1 MDQITEAIGSPNFTQ
16 LASLIAAIGALGAA
30 AAGLVDTTKLF
41 WGGMSNAGFS
51 YIERALRPF
60 QSALKAAAG
69 GDGWK
74 QMLKAHWLN
83 GRPKDEQKAIATSLI
98 RVGLSSTTAPDLA
111 KAAGVDGTGLQQAAD
126 ALANGTPLT
135 EQQVNMLGRFNAS
148 IEARLDA
155 AFERA
160 DQYYRNASKTLAAL
174 IAVIL
179 ALVAGGIMYADQ
191 LVAAKTAAP
200 DFWSLVDG
208 YLHTRYFPL
217 AVIVGLIAVPL
228 APVSKDL
235 VSALG
240 DAVRAMKATKG

>member
-1 MDQITEAIGSPNFTQ
+1 MDQVAAAIGSPNFAQ
-16 LASLIAAIGALGAA
+16 LASLIAAVGALGAA

-51 YIERALRPF
+51 YIERALQAF
-60 QSALKAAAG
+60 QPALKAAVG
-69 GDGWK
+69 NGNWK
-74 QMLKAHWLN
+74 RMLKAHWLN

-98 RVGLSSTTAPDLA
+98 RVGLNDNNARTLA
-111 KAAGVDGTGLQQAAD
+111 AAAGVDPGALEQAAQ

-135 EQQVNMLGRFNAS
+135 EQQVNTLGRFNAS

-160 DQYYRNASKTLAAL
+160 DQYYRNAAKTLAAA
-174 IAVIL
+174 IALIL

-191 LVAAKTAAP
+191 LVAAGTPAP
-200 DFWSLVDG
+200 DLATLISG
-208 YLHTRYFPL
+208 YLVTRYFPL
-217 AVIVGLIAVPL
+217 AIVVGLIAVPL